1 MKKTKAKPV
10 KTQAVIYTRVSSQR
24 QVDNM
29 SLGEQRRMCE
39 EYCHKHNLDISDE
52 RIFEERGESAKT
64 AHRTEL
70 QRMLEY
76 CTKNRKDIGFVVV
89 YKIDRFSRK
98 VEDHA
103 ALKAI
108 LKSLDIQILSASE
121 PIGGGTNTDALMEN
135 ILASFAQFDNDVRG
149 ERARNGMRAAS
160 LEGGW
165 VSHSP
170 TGYVNAK
177 NELKQPTL
185 KVIEDLR
192 QPITR
197 FFNEFS
203 TGRYTQEEAVL
214 LARKLGV
221 RTNKGDVVS
230 RNGVIKMLK
239 AIVYTGNIQNASTDG
254 KIVKGLHE
262 PIIDYV
268 TYQAV
273 QDVLNGRKRTDGN
286 GERYRVKNAL
296 YPLRRFL
303 VCSLCSKGLTG
314 SEGKGKTKAYKAY
327 HCHRCTIKKDGARVS
342 IPQHKAHEL
351 FEAQLSV
358 AEPQDWVPSVFRE
371 IVLRRWNDEFKTA
384 QKALTGI
391 DNKLQELKRNKARL
405 TDLLI
410 ERKISDDTYAE
421 KETEY
426 TITRAQLE
434 AERSELK
441 VKEENKERIVDN
453 AAHFLI
459 NLPGAWR
466 EMSLDNQ
473 QKFQNALFIGGITVR
488 PDQTFGTPQFSPI
501 IKQVT
506 DMEVFFSKNK
516 VDALNRTSTMAEE
529 GRFELPLQVSPY

>member
-1 MKKTKAKPV
+1 MKKVREKPV

-29 SLGEQRRMCE
+29 SLGEQRRICG
-39 EYCHKHNLDISDE
+39 EYCHKHNLDINDE
-52 RIFEERGESAKT
+52 RIFEEKGESAKT

-70 QRMLEY
+70 QRMLEF

-149 ERARNGMRAAS
+149 ERARNGMRAAAK
-160 LEGGW
+160 EGGW
-165 VSHSP
+165 TSLAP
-170 TGYVNAK
+170 TGYINAK

-185 KVIEDLR
+185 RIIGELR
-192 QPITR
+192 KPISR
-197 FFNEFS
+197 FFKEFA

-214 LARKLGV
+214 LAQKVGV
-221 RTNKGDVVS
+221 RTNKGAVVS

-239 AIVYTGNIQNASTDG
+239 AIVYTGNVQNASTDG
-254 KIVKGLHE
+254 KIIKGLHE
-262 PIIDYV
+262 PIIDYAI
-268 TYQAV
+268 YQKV
-273 QDVLNGRKRTDGN
+273 QDVLSGRKRTDGS
-286 GERYRVKNAL
+286 GERYRIKNAL

-303 VCSLCSKGLTG
+303 VCSLCERPLTG
-314 SEGKGKTKAYKAY
+314 GANTGKTKSYESY
-327 HCHRCTIKKDGARVS
+327 HCPRCTIKRDGARLS
-342 IPQHKAHEL
+342 IPRQKAHEL
-351 FEAQLSV
+351 FEAQLSI
-358 AEPQDWVPSVFRE
+358 AEPQDWVPGVFRE
-371 IVLRRWNDEFKTA
+371 IVLRRWNDEFKSA

-391 DNKLQELKRNKARL
+391 DNRLQELKRNKARL

-410 ERKISDDTYAE
+410 ERKISDESYTE
-421 KETEY
+421 KENEY
-426 TITRAQLE
+426 TITRARLE

-441 VKEENKERIVDN
+441 IKEENKERIVDN
-453 AAHFLI
+453 AAHFLV
-459 NLPGAWR
+459 NLPEAWR
-466 EMSLDNQ
+466 KMSIDNQ
-473 QKFQNALFIGGITVR
+473 QKFQNALFTTKVIVH
-488 PDQTFGTPQFSPI
+488 PNQTFGTPQFSPI

-506 DMEVFFSKNK
+506 EMEVYFSKTK
-516 VDALNRTSTMAEE
+516 VDAPNETSTLAEE
-529 GRFELPLQVSPY
+529 GRFELPLQVSPD

>member
-1 MKKTKAKPV
+1 MKKTRSKPI
-10 KTQAVIYTRVSSQR
+10 KTQAVIYIRVSSKR
-24 QVDNM
+24 QVENM
-29 SLGEQRRMCE
+29 SLGEQRRLCE
-39 EYCHKHNLDISDE
+39 EYCHKHNLDINDE
-52 RIFEERGESAKT
+52 RIFEEKGESAKT

-70 QRMLEY
+70 QRMLEF

-135 ILASFAQFDNDVRG
+135 ILASFA
-149 ERARNGMRAAS
+149 
-160 LEGGW
+160 
-165 VSHSP
+165 P
-170 TGYVNAK
+170 TGYINAK

-185 KVIEDLR
+185 KIIEDLR

-286 GERYRVKNAL
+286 GERCRVKNAL

-391 DNKLQELKRNKARL
+391 DNKLQELKQNKARL

-473 QKFQNALFIGGITVR
+473 QKFQNALFMTKIVVH

-506 DMEVFFSKNK
+506 DMEVFFSRNK